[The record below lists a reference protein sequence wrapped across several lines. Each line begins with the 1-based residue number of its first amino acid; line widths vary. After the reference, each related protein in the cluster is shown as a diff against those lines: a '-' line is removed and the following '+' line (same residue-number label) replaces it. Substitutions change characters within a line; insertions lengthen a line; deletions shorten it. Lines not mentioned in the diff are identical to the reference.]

1 MLQPRLH
8 RFPQLLLVLPPP
20 RPAAVCLQSATASS
34 RVLRSPLAVSSVPR
48 ARAPGPPWL
57 AAAAAR
63 EERWGLAAGDEDGG
77 EADLGEAL
85 ARTRELVECAM
96 FAAVAGLAY
105 FLSNSLAIE
114 NYFSCF
120 FPLPIVISSLR
131 WGLKAGR
138 KTVVATVLLLFTLS
152 GPVKA
157 STYLLMHGVV
167 GLIMGTVWRLETNWI
182 VSILLCSIVRALGAC
197 GYVLVSSFLIR
208 ENILA
213 LITVNIHAS
222 LTYILTAAG
231 VNTIPSMDA
240 IYVLFGTLL
249 LFNCAFFV
257 FLLHIM
263 YTVFLTKLGIKPSL
277 RPPRWLDKVI

>member
-1 MLQPRLH
+1 MAQTKQWVPPPVRRGPHPSPPPLVASFPSISSVHGARRWRPWRRRSRTMLQPRLH

-114 NYFSCF
+114 
-120 FPLPIVISSLR
+120 
-131 WGLKAGR
+131 
-138 KTVVATVLLLFTLS
+138 VA
-152 GPVKA
+152 
-157 STYLLMHGVV
+157 
-167 GLIMGTVWRLETNWI
+167 
-182 VSILLCSIVRALGAC
+182 LLCSP
-197 GYVLVSSFLIR
+197 SFLPS
-208 ENILA
+208 A
-213 LITVNIHAS
+213 LPAVS
-222 LTYILTAAG
+222 LCL
-231 VNTIPSMDA
+231 S
-240 IYVLFGTLL
+240 
-249 LFNCAFFV
+249 
-257 FLLHIM
+257 
-263 YTVFLTKLGIKPSL
+263 S
-277 RPPRWLDKVI
+277 